1 MRVEQ
6 PQATPWSPEGHLSAW
21 AQWPLAA
28 PLALPEP
35 VVAGDAP
42 QLEITD
48 AEFVIRHGC
57 QTWRVSRASGQLI
70 QWSDD
75 GVDQMLTPLADQFI
89 RAPIDN
95 DIGVSEVERIDPN
108 AWVERWKAAGLYNTE
123 HRYLACDAQT
133 TRDGV
138 EIVAQ
143 HAYFVKGV
151 ADGPAILSRWRMV
164 VDNQG
169 ALHCDIDIA
178 RSAALPPL
186 PRVGVVCQLRGGE
199 ETASWLGLGP
209 HENYPDRLSS
219 ACFSRWTLP
228 LSELTTPYIFPGENG
243 LRCNTRELNWNGWQA
258 EGEFHFSLS
267 PYGTRQLMETSH
279 WHKLQ
284 PEVGIWLTIDGFHM
298 GVGGDDSWTP
308 SVHPEYLLTAREYR
322 YRFTLRRRQG

>member
-1 MRVEQ
+1 
-6 PQATPWSPEGHLSAW
+6 
-21 AQWPLAA
+21 
-28 PLALPEP
+28 LALPEP
-35 VVAGDAP
+35 VAAGDAP

-48 AEFVIRHGC
+48 AEFVIRHGR
-57 QTWRVSRASGQLI
+57 QTWRVSRASGQLT

-123 HRYLACDAQT
+123 HRCLACDAQT

-164 VDNQG
+164 VDSQG
-169 ALHCDIDIA
+169 ALRCDIDIA
-178 RSAALPPL
+178 RSTALPPL

>member
-1 MRVEQ
+1 
-6 PQATPWSPEGHLSAW
+6 
-21 AQWPLAA
+21 
-28 PLALPEP
+28 

-48 AEFVIRHGC
+48 AEFVIRHGR
-57 QTWRVSRASGQLI
+57 QTWHVSRASGQLT

-108 AWVERWKAAGLYNTE
+108 AWVERWKAAGLYETE
-123 HRYLACDAQT
+123 HRCLACDAQT

-169 ALHCDIDIA
+169 ALRCDIDIA
-178 RSAALPPL
+178 RSPALPPL
-186 PRVGVVCQLRGGE
+186 PRAGR
-199 ETASWLGLGP
+199 
-209 HENYPDRLSS
+209 RLSV
-219 ACFSRWTLP
+219 T
-228 LSELTTPYIFPGENG
+228 
-243 LRCNTRELNWNGWQA
+243 
-258 EGEFHFSLS
+258 
-267 PYGTRQLMETSH
+267 
-279 WHKLQ
+279 
-284 PEVGIWLTIDGFHM
+284 
-298 GVGGDDSWTP
+298 
-308 SVHPEYLLTAREYR
+308 
-322 YRFTLRRRQG
+322 RRRRDGKLARPRPA